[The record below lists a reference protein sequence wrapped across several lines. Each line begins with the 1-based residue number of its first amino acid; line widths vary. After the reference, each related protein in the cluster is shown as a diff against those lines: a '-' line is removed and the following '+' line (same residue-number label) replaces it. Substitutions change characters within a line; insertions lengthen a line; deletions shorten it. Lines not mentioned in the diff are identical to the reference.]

1 MGRFLW
7 SCIALLLTATAAL
20 AQPASTQPLPISTAP
35 TTAPTTSP
43 TTAPSLSAD
52 QVRQYLTKLSADDF
66 RARQKAQ
73 DQLVAMGDDAR
84 PLIEQLLLAAHEDEA
99 HLRLEAALAQ
109 IDENRITG
117 ASLITMHL
125 EKVAPKAVFDEL
137 SRQCFAELHPF
148 PENLW
153 ESSKWTP
160 VTVDIDHQPFWAAMR
175 QIADATHADLQ
186 PFGDGARISRGGG
199 FRMNGPS
206 IIRGPFLI
214 VATQIERSQ
223 TIALGNG
230 GDVRSEFSLRMM
242 VYAEPKIRVLA
253 HSQAVKIDEA
263 RDDQGNDL
271 STPGPIVSGFY
282 NASGGAWTLL
292 APLSFPPH
300 PGTRIA
306 RIRGSSEF
314 VIQTHSEK
322 LEIPDVLK
330 VHDLSRTIGGM
341 PITIHE
347 MKKNG
352 AGYELRLSIV
362 RDPQD
367 ARFTHLQQNLNQR
380 LRVYNA
386 AGDIMDLRGMSSRA
400 SSATMEFTINFV
412 SSPRATGEPSKLVWD
427 IPTASKALNVP
438 FDFSNLPMP
447 R

>member
-1 MGRFLW
+1 
-7 SCIALLLTATAAL
+7 
-20 AQPASTQPLPISTAP
+20 
-35 TTAPTTSP
+35 
-43 TTAPSLSAD
+43 LSAA
-52 QVRQYLTKLSADDF
+52 QVKEYLAKLSVDDF
-66 RARQKAQ
+66 RARQAAQ

-84 PLIEQLLLAAHEDEA
+84 PLIAELLLAAREDEA
-99 HLRLEAALAQ
+99 RLRLEAALAQ

-125 EKVAPKAVFDEL
+125 ANASPKQAFAEL

-153 ESSKWTP
+153 ETGKWP
-160 VTVDIDHQPFWAAMR
+160 KVTLDIDHQPFWAAMR

-223 TIALGNG
+223 TIALAQA
-230 GDVRSEFSLRMM
+230 GDVRSEFSLRMT

-271 STPGPIVSGFY
+271 APPVPIVSGFY
-282 NASGGAWTLL
+282 NASGGMWTLL
-292 APLSFPPH
+292 APLRYPPH

-306 RIRGSSEF
+306 RIRGSTEF
-314 VIQTHSEK
+314 VIQTQSQQ
-322 LEIPDVLK
+322 LQVPDILN
-330 VHDLSRTIGGM
+330 VHDLSKTLGGM
-341 PITIHE
+341 PITVHE
-347 MKKNG
+347 MKKGGGNS
-352 AGYELRLSIV
+352 YELRISIV

-367 ARFTHLQQNLNQR
+367 PRFTHLQQNLNQR
-380 LRVYNA
+380 LRVLNA
-386 AGDIMDLRGMSSRA
+386 AGDPLELRGMSSRA
-400 SSATMEFTINFV
+400 SNAMMEFTITFV
-412 SSPRATGEPSKLVWD
+412 APPRSTGEPSKLVWD
-427 IPTASKALNVP
+427 IPTASKGINVP
-438 FDFSNLPMP
+438 FEFTDLPMP